1 MYRLQHFEMYRG
13 VALASE
19 TISFYRCHLICMLSY
34 SETIVRV
41 LCIEYAMCDINRS
54 KLSYLILAEI
64 VLEGNSSIGTLG
76 MR

>member
-1 MYRLQHFEMYRG
+1 MQ
-13 VALASE
+13 
-19 TISFYRCHLICMLSY
+19 SY

-41 LCIEYAMCDINRS
+41 LCIEYAGCCDINRS

>member
-1 MYRLQHFEMYRG
+1 MLVRSRYAEKMSKSRQNH
-13 VALASE
+13 
-19 TISFYRCHLICMLSY
+19 FYRCHLICMLSY

-64 VLEGNSSIGTLG
+64 VLEGNNSIGTLG